1 MSDALLNAGRQTLML
16 ELQEASRLPERLG
29 DDFVRAANII
39 IHCEGKVIVSGIGK
53 SGHIGKKIAAT
64 LASTGTPAFFV
75 HPAEALH
82 GDLGMIESRDVML
95 FISYSGGAKELDLI
109 IPRLEDKSVAL
120 LAMTGKPHSPLG
132 RAAKAVLDISVE
144 REACPMHLA
153 PTSSTV
159 NTLMMGDALAMAV
172 MQARGFN
179 EEDFARSH
187 PAGALGAR
195 LLNNVHHLMRQ
206 GDAIPQVMLATS
218 VMDAMLELSRTGL
231 GLVAVCDEQHVVKG
245 VFTDGDLRRWL
256 VGGGAL
262 TTPVS
267 EAMTPNGITLQ
278 AQSRAIDAK
287 ELLMKRK
294 ITAAPVVDENGKL
307 TGAINLQDF
316 YQAGLSNPSVPDVS
330 PADAGWR
337 RRFQR
342 PRAGRPVMIILRQ
355 RLANHLSLEVL
366 RRFAQIAAS
375 RQRQKAFRRRR
386 G

>member
-1 MSDALLNAGRQTLML
+1 
-16 ELQEASRLPERLG
+16 
-29 DDFVRAANII
+29 
-39 IHCEGKVIVSGIGK
+39 
-53 SGHIGKKIAAT
+53 
-64 LASTGTPAFFV
+64 
-75 HPAEALH
+75 
-82 GDLGMIESRDVML
+82 
-95 FISYSGGAKELDLI
+95 
-109 IPRLEDKSVAL
+109 
-120 LAMTGKPHSPLG
+120 MTGKPLSPLG

-195 LLNNVHHLMRQ
+195 LLNNVHHLMRR

-267 EAMTPNGITLQ
+267 EAMTPNGITLE

-316 YQAGLSNPSVPDVS
+316 YRAGLSNPSVPDAS

-337 RRFQR
+337 RRF
-342 PRAGRPVMIILRQ
+342 PAPAHWPPVVIILRQ
-355 RLANHLSLEVL
+355 RTANHLSLEVL
-366 RRFAQIAAS
+366 RRFAQIAAG

>member
-1 MSDALLNAGRQTLML
+1 MSEALLNAGRQTLML

-39 IHCEGKVIVSGIGK
+39 LHCEGKVVVSGIGK

-109 IPRLEDKSVAL
+109 IPRLEDKSIAL
-120 LAMTGKPHSPLG
+120 LAMTGKPTSPLG
-132 RAAKAVLDISVE
+132 LAAKAVLDISVE

-195 LLNNVHHLMRQ
+195 LLNKVHHLMRRD
-206 GDAIPQVMLATS
+206 DAIPQVALTAS

-231 GLVAVCDEQHVVKG
+231 GLVAVCDDQRLVKG
-245 VFTDGDLRRWL
+245 IFTDGDLRRWL

-262 TTPVS
+262 TTPVN
-267 EAMTPNGITLQ
+267 EAMTVGGTTLQ
-278 AQSRAIDAK
+278 SQSRAIDAK
-287 ELLMKRK
+287 EILMKRK

-316 YQAGLSNPSVPDVS
+316 YQAG
-330 PADAGWR
+330 
-337 RRFQR
+337 
-342 PRAGRPVMIILRQ
+342 II
-355 RLANHLSLEVL
+355 
-366 RRFAQIAAS
+366 
-375 RQRQKAFRRRR
+375 
-386 G
+386 